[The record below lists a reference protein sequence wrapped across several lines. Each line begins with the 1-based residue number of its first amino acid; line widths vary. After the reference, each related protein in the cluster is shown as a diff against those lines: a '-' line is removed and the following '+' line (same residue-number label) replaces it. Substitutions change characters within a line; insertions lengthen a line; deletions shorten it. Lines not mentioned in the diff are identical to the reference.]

1 MVSLRKGWQL
11 AAAVLL
17 AWALSNVL
25 GLQGGWWAVMSAL
38 IIVRPGADSTL
49 DAGWARARGAVLGS
63 AVALLGAGLQ
73 AQGLHAVAVTLLVVG
88 ALAFWSAA
96 APGWRSAPITALIVL
111 QASAMPGHS
120 AWQVAL
126 LRIAEIGVGVVAG
139 VLVTLP
145 VARQG
150 AAARF
155 DARCAELLRLWADEF
170 PATLVPRRTWKCRR
184 HRPVANGTVRTQ
196 RPGSRRRS
204 SGALASSLATQRAD
218 PGLTRDRC
226 ALDEPNL
233 RRPGCAVAAGEPVAR
248 LQRGGGRRGLE
259 GSGRGRVAGCFRRT
273 AGQGPG
279 RSCSTAR
286 TGLVA
291 AHPAYRR
298 SPFCIVVAMG
308 RARRCLAGAGLGG
321 AGQMAP

>member
-25 GLQGGWWAVMSAL
+25 GLQGGWWAGMSAL

-73 AQGLHAVAVTLLVVG
+73 AQGLHTVAVTLLVVG

-150 AAARF
+150 AAACF
-155 DARCAELLRLWADEF
+155 DAPVEHPSPTGDQRLSSGGGLARLEHPERPRCGACGGDGAAGDRSSDLLVGHQHETQR
-170 PATLVPRRTWKCRR
+170 
-184 HRPVANGTVRTQ
+184 RPV
-196 RPGSRRRS
+196 P
-204 SGALASSLATQRAD
+204 
-218 PGLTRDRC
+218 
-226 ALDEPNL
+226 
-233 RRPGCAVAAGEPVAR
+233 AA
-248 LQRGGGRRGLE
+248 
-259 GSGRGRVAGCFRRT
+259 
-273 AGQGPG
+273 
-279 RSCSTAR
+279 
-286 TGLVA
+286 
-291 AHPAYRR
+291 
-298 SPFCIVVAMG
+298 
-308 RARRCLAGAGLGG
+308 
-321 AGQMAP
+321 